1 MARRTGIEEAASET
15 YRFAEMKL
23 AEVLQGK
30 PVTQTDPP
38 PLEIQRCN
46 FYQVNIIPFLSGEVM
61 A

>member
-1 MARRTGIEEAASET
+1 MARRSGVEEAASET
-15 YRFAEMKL
+15 YRFAETKL

-46 FYQVNIIPFLSGEVM
+46 FYQVNIITLLSSEEV